1 MKLSKRETRLIEQFM
16 TQGMN
21 LTANELATAAKV
33 STKTIYR
40 TIKRINEAAGS
51 EIIRSEIGKGFCL
64 DYEAYLKGTIEN
76 QETDQND
83 EPLERRHAIALHLLF
98 KSPKR
103 LMIKELFAPYY
114 LSEAVISSD
123 INRLS
128 EYFQYFELQLIRSD
142 KRISVIGTEKNIRRC
157 VNDLFTKT
165 HVWNEEMVT
174 QKYPINAFDINFITS
189 ILEFIERKLA
199 NSIAYPYNMNIFSH
213 LYILIL
219 RMREGEIDREELIEG
234 LDEEEQHL
242 IEQHQEFYQ
251 IAQQVI
257 EKINAYLVTEL
268 PESEV
273 FYLYQYLV
281 SSRVENKPLAMT
293 NLTKEASEITEFFTK
308 QMEKALGIQLNQQT
322 DKTDLL
328 CHIQPMLY
336 RLKNKIIVKNGLL
349 SDIQL
354 EYPRIFEQVAQ
365 VSKEVEQTYG
375 TNPISEDE
383 IGFLVLYFVKFKVI
397 RRRRQRVLIMCSS
410 GVGTSELLK
419 VKVQRAFPELDIV
432 DVLSAR
438 MYRKHAQDYQNI
450 DLILTTINLPVET
463 QVPTIL
469 VNSVFTKQDEKRV
482 KQLLGEM

>member
-16 TQGMN
+16 IQGMN

-64 DYEAYLKGTIEN
+64 DYEAYLRGTIEN
-76 QETDQND
+76 QETDQYD
-83 EPLERRHAIALHLLF
+83 EPLERRHAIALHVLF

-123 INRLS
+123 INRLA

-142 KRISVIGTEKNIRRC
+142 KRVAVIGTEKNIRRC

-174 QKYPINAFDINFITS
+174 QKYPINAF
-189 ILEFIERKLA
+189 
-199 NSIAYPYNMNIFSH
+199 
-213 LYILIL
+213 
-219 RMREGEIDREELIEG
+219 
-234 LDEEEQHL
+234 
-242 IEQHQEFYQ
+242 
-251 IAQQVI
+251 
-257 EKINAYLVTEL
+257 LVTEL

-308 QMEKALGIQLNQQT
+308 QMEKALGIKLNQQT
-322 DKTDLL
+322 DKTNLL

-349 SDIQL
+349 NDIQL

-438 MYRKHAQDYQNI
+438 MYRKHAQDYQDI
-450 DLILTTINLPVET
+450 DLILTTINLPVEAK
-463 QVPTIL
+463 VPTIL